1 MWLEH
6 LCVSKFSREIYIS
19 EYDEAIV
26 VRFYKSVFNQR
37 WVLMK
42 CGYKRPR
49 LLTSSI
55 SETIFIARLQIHR
68 RWNEATPLRL
78 IFIIRTIT
86 TVGKEW
92 TSISWFCSNWNHL
105 RKRVSILIN
114 NKQCNI
120 CWWLLWPA
128 WTVDTW
134 TGVTIHF
141 LEALLWSLKWIEDAP
156 VEPEGWT
163 NCGC

>member
-1 MWLEH
+1 MWPEH
-6 LCVSKFSREIYIS
+6 LCVSKLSREIYIS

-78 IFIIRTIT
+78 IFIIQTTT
-86 TVGKEW
+86 TVGKDPRNERRFRGFAQDGI
-92 TSISWFCSNWNHL
+92 TSEM
-105 RKRVSILIN
+105 IN
-114 NKQCNI
+114 NKQCNSCI
-120 CWWLLWPA
+120 WSLWPA
-128 WTVDTW
+128 WTEI
-134 TGVTIHF
+134 TIHF